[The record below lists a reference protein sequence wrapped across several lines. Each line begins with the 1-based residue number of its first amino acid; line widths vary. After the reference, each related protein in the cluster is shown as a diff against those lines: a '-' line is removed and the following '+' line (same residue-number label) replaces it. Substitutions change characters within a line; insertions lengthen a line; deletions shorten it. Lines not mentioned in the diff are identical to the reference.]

1 MNATSKSNQPQNI
14 GPYPILFVNYH
25 GTMGGGQVH
34 LLTLLK
40 GLDRTRFTPF
50 VVCCED
56 GVFADT
62 LRQKNMEPK
71 IIRFPKAKWRNLHR
85 SIPALWK
92 FYRYIKKMNFKLVHV
107 SGLQE
112 AKLAAYPCHWAK
124 IPMVWL
130 VAP

>member
-1 MNATSKSNQPQNI
+1 MSKNI
-14 GPYPILFVNYH
+14 QTQLMEPYPILFVNYH
-25 GTMGGGQVH
+25 GTIGGGQIH
-34 LLTLLK
+34 LLTLLE
-40 GLDRTRFTPF
+40 GLDRSRFTPY
-50 VVCCED
+50 VVCCEE
-56 GVFADT
+56 GLFADS
-62 LRQKNMEPK
+62 LRQKGLEPK
-71 IIRFPKAKWRNLHR
+71 IIPFPKAKWRNLHR

-92 FYRYIKKMNFKLVHV
+92 FYRYIKQIPFKLVHV